1 MVIPLRDENPTQTIP
16 LVTIAI
22 ILVNILVFL
31 YELAL
36 GSDLNSFI
44 NSYALFPGR
53 FTQSLSASP
62 LTFTAFLPIF
72 SSMFMHG
79 GFIHIIGNMLY
90 FWIFGN
96 NIEDVLGHM
105 KFFFFYL
112 ICGVGAALAHILS
125 APDSALPTLGA
136 SGAIAGVL
144 AAYLLL
150 FPRARVL
157 TLIPIFFF
165 IELAELPAFLIIGLW
180 FVLQLANGVASIT
193 SQPVSAGVGGVA
205 WFAHIGGFLTGL
217 LLILVLRKRRK
228 RSYPSARH

>member
-1 MVIPLRDENPTQTIP
+1 MVIPLRDENPTQTVP
-16 LVTIAI
+16 SVTIA
-22 ILVNILVFL
+22 LVLINILVFL
-31 YELAL
+31 YELTL
-36 GSDLNSFI
+36 GNNLNSFI
-44 NSYALFPGR
+44 GSYALFPGR
-53 FTQSLSASP
+53 FTQSISSSSFTLA
-62 LTFTAFLPIF
+62 TFVPFF

-96 NIEDVLGHM
+96 NIEDVLGHA
-105 KFFFFYL
+105 KFLFFYL
-112 ICGVGAALAHILS
+112 ACGIGAALTHILS
-125 APDSALPTLGA
+125 SPNSTLPTLGA

-144 AAYLLL
+144 AAYLIL
-150 FPRARVL
+150 FPKARVL

-193 SQPVSAGVGGVA
+193 SQPIAAGAGGVA

-217 LLILVLRKRRK
+217 LLILTLPKRKKQR
-228 RSYPSARH
+228 YQTYY

>member
-1 MVIPLRDENPTQTIP
+1 MVIPLRDENPTQTVP
-16 LVTIAI
+16 FVTFII
-22 ILVNILVFL
+22 ILINVVVFL

-36 GSDLNSFI
+36 GNNLDSFI
-44 NSYALFPGR
+44 KSYALFPGN
-53 FTQSLSASP
+53 FTQGIGSSQFTLSL
-62 LTFTAFLPIF
+62 FMPIF
-72 SSMFMHG
+72 SSMFLHG

-96 NIEDVLGHM
+96 NIEDVLGHL
-105 KFFFFYL
+105 KFLLFYL
-112 ICGVGAALAHILS
+112 ICGIGAALTHILS
-125 APDSALPTLGA
+125 APDSTLPTLGA

-144 AAYLLL
+144 AAYLVL
-150 FPRARVL
+150 FPRARIL

-193 SQPVSAGVGGVA
+193 SLPIAAGAGGVA

-217 LLILVLRKRRK
+217 LLILVLPKRKKERY
-228 RSYPSARH
+228 SDYYA